1 MRGGAGGLR
10 LQPIRSA
17 GAWQQALAVA
27 LGVAT
32 GPIAAQ
38 AVAAGKQGA
47 AIGQA
52 VDAVRVQALGQW
64 LKKRGGFLKRELVS
78 LVVIG
83 FRGFSSLRL
92 NDCLR

>member
-1 MRGGAGGLR
+1 MWACECDARGRWGFEAAAYPQRGR
-10 LQPIRSA
+10 LA
-17 GAWQQALAVA
+17 QALAVA

-52 VDAVRVQALGQW
+52 VDAVRVQALAAT
-64 LKKRGGFLKRELVS
+64 
-78 LVVIG
+78 
-83 FRGFSSLRL
+83 L
-92 NDCLR
+92 NKPPL

>member
-1 MRGGAGGLR
+1 MGAAAWPQRGR
-10 LQPIRSA
+10 VEE
-17 GAWQQALAVA
+17 AVA
-27 LGVAT
+27 VAQGVAT

-64 LKKRGGFLKRELVS
+64 LKTGE
-78 LVVIG
+78 
-83 FRGFSSLRL
+83 SS
-92 NDCLR
+92 